1 MSYSSFKVFLISVIV
16 KCLKPEAGH
25 YTNVQNQSV
34 GYVINRKD
42 MFCAKAGSFVFHSF
56 TFFVFVHF
64 QLCQQHVLSVGLFS
78 MQTLVMTTALHK
90 DGLGGGGGGCL
101 CLCRLVMT
109 TVLRQGG
116 GCLCVSVQTLVTTT
130 VSYKDRLVMVCVSV
144 RADSGDDHSI
154 KTGWWWSVS
163 VQTLVMTTVLR
174 QGGGGLCLC
183 RLW

>member
-1 MSYSSFKVFLISVIV
+1 MPRQVPLFFIRSLFLFLCAFNCVSNMFFQLDFFP
-16 KCLKPEAGH
+16 CRLWWWPQH
-25 YTNVQNQSV
+25 YTKM
-34 GYVINRKD
+34 G
-42 MFCAKAGSFVFHSF
+42 
-56 TFFVFVHF
+56 
-64 QLCQQHVLSVGLFS
+64 LS
-78 MQTLVMTTALHK
+78 
-90 DGLGGGGGGCL
+90 GGGGGGCL

-163 VQTLVMTTVLR
+163 VQTLVTTTVLR
-174 QGGGGLCLC
+174 QGGGGLCPC
-183 RLW
+183 RLWWRPQY